1 MNNIKTLIAI
11 LAAASVPAF
20 AEEIDLIPHQIPG
33 NYKSDANY
41 FPSAG
46 YGSTTVQTQLRV
58 DVKESEGAVRFVRTN
73 TDPFVITKL
82 YTLKHAEPYALR
94 GYLLSV
100 VQGVKILGN
109 PVSVDAVKFN
119 DGRSVLLVS
128 AEDYRFENAGNGESI
143 DEIIERLDQP
153 GIGYSSGRP
162 KYIYFPKVNAAANLK
177 EMLVNVGAHTRDE
190 FIEFTGGTDALT
202 VDGGLNALFIAAPN
216 WSLASIKEQLEQ
228 YDRPMPEIRLEY
240 QLVEISAE
248 NDDKLGVDFQS
259 WKNNDGVDFF
269 SAGGRYRN
277 NWAST
282 FAGGIDGSHSSRTDF
297 FNFNPK
303 WNSEYFDFLT
313 STGRAKVVTQGVIVA
328 KNRRQSTVS
337 VGTGL
342 FYEKQT
348 PIPDTTVNDKIP
360 GKHEKLPD
368 EANLAVHHGNTQT
381 TTAANGFR
389 FELDVT
395 PVVTGKASI
404 LPIKVSGTSLL
415 GWNSDGTPRL
425 NKSEFETEVH
435 IGNEGKDFVIGG
447 IKRTNVIRSVSGI
460 PFLKDIPILG
470 WALSSE
476 SETTRT
482 SELVLIA
489 RAELS
494 GPFDAAPEAVRN
506 DISQVVDKVSAA
518 AESPITNLGFQQL
531 LLDSDD
537 KFEDDKTGEPEVVEP
552 EENPAPDTTGI
563 PGPIQDA

>member
-1 MNNIKTLIAI
+1 MNNIKTFLAI

-20 AEEIDLIPHQIPG
+20 AEDIDLVPHQIPG
-33 NYKSDANY
+33 SVKAKANI
-41 FPSAG
+41 PSAG

-58 DVKESEGAVRFVRTN
+58 DVKDSEQAIRFVRTN
-73 TDPFVITKL
+73 TDPLVITKL

-100 VQGVKILGN
+100 VQGVKVGGN
-109 PVSVDAVKFN
+109 PVQVDAVEFN
-119 DGRSVLLVS
+119 DGRGVLLVS
-128 AEDYRFENAGNGESI
+128 AEDYRFEKTGNGESI

-177 EMLVNVGAHTRDE
+177 EMLLNVGAHARGDTV
-190 FIEFTGGTDALT
+190 EFTGGTDALT

-216 WSLASIKEQLEQ
+216 WSLNSIKEQLEQ

-240 QLVEISAE
+240 QLIELSTE

-348 PIPDTTVNDKIP
+348 PIKDTTINDKIP
-360 GKHEKLPD
+360 GEHEKLPD
-368 EANLAVHHGNTQT
+368 GANLAVQHGNTQT

-404 LPIKVSGTSLL
+404 LPIKVTGTSLL
-415 GWNSDGTPRL
+415 GWNSDGSPRL

-494 GPFDAAPEAVRN
+494 GPFDSAPETIRN
-506 DISQVVDKVSAA
+506 DISQVVDKVSYG
-518 AESPITNLGFQQL
+518 AEHPITNLGFQQL
-531 LLDSDD
+531 ILDSDD

>member
-1 MNNIKTLIAI
+1 MNNFKTLIAI
-11 LAAASVPAF
+11 LAAAAVPAF
-20 AEEIDLIPHQIPG
+20 AEDIDLIPHPIPG
-33 NYKSDANY
+33 SVKADANI
-41 FPSAG
+41 PSAG

-58 DVKESEGAVRFVRTN
+58 DVKESEQAIRFVRSN

-100 VQGVKILGN
+100 VQGTKVGGN
-109 PVSVDAVKFN
+109 PVQVDAVEFN
-119 DGRSVLLVS
+119 DGRGVLLVS
-128 AEDYRFENAGNGESI
+128 AEDYRFEKTGNGESI

-162 KYIYFPKVNAAANLK
+162 KFIYFPKVNAAANLK
-177 EMLVNVGAHTRDE
+177 EMVLNVGAAARGDTVS
-190 FIEFTGGTDALT
+190 FTGGTDALT

-216 WSLASIKEQLEQ
+216 WSLASIREQLEQ

-240 QLVEISAE
+240 QLIELSTE
-248 NDDKLGVDFQS
+248 NDDRLGVDFQS

-348 PIPDTTVNDKIP
+348 PIKDTTLNDKIP
-360 GKHEKLPD
+360 GAHDKLPG

-381 TTAANGFR
+381 TEAANGFR
-389 FELDVT
+389 FDLDVT

-425 NKSEFETEVH
+425 NKSAFETEIQV
-435 IGNEGKDFVIGG
+435 GNEGKDFVIGG

-470 WALSSE
+470 WAFSSE
-476 SETTRT
+476 TETTRT

-518 AESPITNLGFQQL
+518 AESPVTNLGFQQL
-531 LLDSDD
+531 LFDSDD
-537 KFEDDKTGEPEVVEP
+537 EFEGDKVDKAENAENTG
-552 EENPAPDTTGI
+552 ND
-563 PGPIQDA
+563 

>member
-1 MNNIKTLIAI
+1 MNNIKTFLAI

-20 AEEIDLIPHQIPG
+20 AEDIDLIPHQIPG
-33 NYKSDANY
+33 SVKAKANI
-41 FPSAG
+41 PSAG

-58 DVKESEGAVRFVRTN
+58 DVKDSEQAIRFVRTN
-73 TDPFVITKL
+73 TDPLVITKL
-82 YTLKHAEPYALR
+82 YELKHAEPYAIR

-100 VQGVKILGN
+100 VQGTKVGGN
-109 PVSVDAVKFN
+109 PVQVDAVKYN
-119 DGRSVLLVS
+119 DGRGVLLVS
-128 AEDYRFENAGNGESI
+128 AEDYRFEKTGNGESI

-153 GIGYSSGRP
+153 GLGYSSGRP

-177 EMLVNVGAHTRDE
+177 EMLLNVGAAARGDT
-190 FIEFTGGTDALT
+190 IEFTGGTDALT
-202 VDGGLNALFIAAPN
+202 VDGGLNALFIAAPH
-216 WSLASIKEQLEQ
+216 WSIAAIREQLEQ

-240 QLVEISAE
+240 QLVEISTE

-313 STGRAKVVTQGVIVA
+313 STGRAKVVTEGVIVA

-342 FYEKQT
+342 FYEEQT
-348 PIPDTTVNDKIP
+348 PIPDTKLNDKIP
-360 GKHEKLPD
+360 DNHDKLPG
-368 EANLAVHHGNTQT
+368 EANLDVHHGNAQT
-381 TTAANGFR
+381 TKAANGFR

-404 LPIKVSGTSLL
+404 LPVKVSGTSLL
-415 GWNSDGTPRL
+415 GWNSDGSPRL
-425 NKSEFETEVH
+425 HNSSFETEIQ

-447 IKRTNVIRSVSGI
+447 IKRTNMIRSVSGI
-460 PFLKDIPILG
+460 PFLKDIPVLG
-470 WALSSE
+470 WAFSSE
-476 SETTRT
+476 TETTRT

-489 RAELS
+489 RAQLS
-494 GPFDAAPEAVRN
+494 GPFDSAPEAIKN
-506 DISQVVDKVSAA
+506 DVSKVVGKVSAA
-518 AESPITNLGFQQL
+518 AEHPVTNLGFQQL

-537 KFEDDKTGEPEVVEP
+537 DFEDDKTGGPEVVEP

-563 PGPIQDA
+563 PGPTHDED

>member
-1 MNNIKTLIAI
+1 MNNFKTLLAI
-11 LAAASVPAF
+11 LAAATVPAF
-20 AEEIDLIPHQIPG
+20 AQDINLIPHPIPG
-33 NYKSDANY
+33 SVKADANI
-41 FPSAG
+41 PSAG

-58 DVKESEGAVRFVRTN
+58 DVKESEQAIRFVRSN

-82 YTLKHAEPYALR
+82 YTLKHARPYALR

-100 VQGVKILGN
+100 VQGTKVGGN
-109 PVSVDAVKFN
+109 PVQVDAVEFN
-119 DGRSVLLVS
+119 DGRGVLLVS
-128 AEDYRFENAGNGESI
+128 AEDYRFENTGNGESI

-162 KYIYFPKVNAAANLK
+162 KFIYFPKVNAAANLK
-177 EMLVNVGAHTRDE
+177 EMVLNVGAAARGDTVS
-190 FIEFTGGTDALT
+190 FTGGTDALT

-216 WSLASIKEQLEQ
+216 WSLASIREQLEQ

-240 QLVEISAE
+240 QLIELSTE

-348 PIPDTTVNDKIP
+348 PVKDTTLNDKIP
-360 GKHEKLPD
+360 GAHEKLPA

-381 TTAANGFR
+381 TEAANGFR

-425 NKSEFETEVH
+425 NKSAFETEIQV
-435 IGNEGKDFVIGG
+435 GNEGKDFVIGG

-476 SETTRT
+476 TETTRT

-494 GPFDAAPEAVRN
+494 GPFDAAPEIIRN
-506 DISQVVDKVSAA
+506 DIGKVVDSVSAS
-518 AESPITNLGFQQL
+518 AEHPITNLGFQQL

-537 KFEDDKTGEPEVVEP
+537 EFEGDKVDKA
-552 EENPAPDTTGI
+552 ENAENNGND
-563 PGPIQDA
+563 